1 MRNAL
6 HIASL
11 LALGMSV
18 SAAAQHPQHPPAAA
32 PHVKHA
38 GAGHDAAAKTHAAK
52 PGEETKGFRGAAE
65 KLHTTPQAL
74 EAAYDAAKTANPNL
88 THGQFIAANMVAQ
101 NLGEKNPAV
110 TTAAILDGL
119 KNGKSIGQTLRGLKV
134 SDKEADEAERAANKA
149 AKEAEKDADKAAK
162 PAEKQPD

>member
-1 MRNAL
+1 MRKAW

-11 LALGMSV
+11 LTLGISV

-32 PHVKHA
+32 PHVKNAA
-38 GAGHDAAAKTHAAK
+38 GGPKTPAAK
-52 PGEETKGFRGAAE
+52 PTEETRGFRGIAE

-74 EAAYDAAKTANPNL
+74 EASYDAAKTANPDL
-88 THGQFIAANMVAQ
+88 THGQFIAANVVAQ
-101 NLGEKNPAV
+101 NLGEKNPAI

-119 KNGKSIGQTLRGLKV
+119 KSGKSIGQTLRGLKV
-134 SDKEADEAERAANKA
+134 SDKEADEAERAADKA
-149 AKEAEKDADKAAK
+149 AREAERDADKAAK